1 MIESAEPGE
10 RKTGKTRKIEQILAE
25 EILSGHF
32 AAHDRFPSERQL
44 MRRFGVARQT
54 VHQVVDKL
62 RQRGLV
68 CAQQGRGTYVSR
80 CGKEARPEAKAAARK
95 KVGVI
100 VSGSHFSEIFPR
112 ICKEMRLQAALENI
126 ELIVGDAS
134 NVNVVTIGN
143 RTLELVRE
151 MIKAGIAGLI
161 LQPLEYGA
169 DCREKNSELLAM
181 IREAQ
186 VPLVLLD
193 CDIWPPVENPYHD
206 IVGIG
211 NFSAGSILASHLKSR
226 GVKDIRFLIH
236 DCLSESIRERVAGFR
251 QYASGGRFDV
261 VQADPADVEAVRE
274 IMEDSRGIDAIVCQ
288 NDTAAAKLIASLT
301 ALGLRVPEDVRVAGF
316 DDVAIAS
323 RLKPSLTTMRQ
334 PCKGIA
340 VQAIRSVV
348 RRIENP
354 MAQQMH
360 CRLAAKL
367 VVRES
372 TRAVL

>member
-10 RKTGKTRKIEQILAE
+10 RKTGKSRKIERILAE

-54 VHQVVDKL
+54 VHQVIEKL
-62 RQRGLV
+62 RQWGLV

-80 CGKEARPEAKAAARK
+80 CGKEACPEVKAAARK

-126 ELIVGDAS
+126 ELIIGDAS

>member
-10 RKTGKTRKIEQILAE
+10 QKTGKSRKIERILAE

-54 VHQVVDKL
+54 VHQVVEKL

-68 CAQQGRGTYVSR
+68 CAQQGRGTYVAR
-80 CGKEARPEAKAAARK
+80 CGKEARPEVKTAARK

-134 NVNVVTIGN
+134 DVNVVTIGN

>member
-10 RKTGKTRKIEQILAE
+10 QKTGKSRKIERILAE

-54 VHQVVDKL
+54 VHQVVEKL

-80 CGKEARPEAKAAARK
+80 CGKEARPEVKTAARK

-134 NVNVVTIGN
+134 DVNVVTIGN

-226 GVKDIRFLIH
+226 GVKDIRFLVH

-251 QYASGGRFDV
+251 QDASGGRFDV

>member
-10 RKTGKTRKIEQILAE
+10 QKTGKSRKIERILAE

-54 VHQVVDKL
+54 VHQVVEK
-62 RQRGLV
+62 QRGLV

-80 CGKEARPEAKAAARK
+80 CGKEARPEVKTAARK

-134 NVNVVTIGN
+134 DVNVVTIGN

>member
-10 RKTGKTRKIEQILAE
+10 QKTGKSRKIERILAE

-54 VHQVVDKL
+54 VHQVVEKL

-68 CAQQGRGTYVSR
+68 CAQQGRGTYVAR
-80 CGKEARPEAKAAARK
+80 CGKEVRPEVKTAARK

-134 NVNVVTIGN
+134 DVNVVTIGN

>member
-134 NVNVVTIGN
+134 DVNVVTIGN

>member
-10 RKTGKTRKIEQILAE
+10 QKTGKSRKIERILAE

-54 VHQVVDKL
+54 VHQVVEKL

-80 CGKEARPEAKAAARK
+80 CGKEARPEVKTAARK

-134 NVNVVTIGN
+134 DVNVVTIGN

-151 MIKAGIAGLI
+151 MIKAGIAGLM

-169 DCREKNSELLAM
+169 DCGEKNSELLAM

>member
-10 RKTGKTRKIEQILAE
+10 QKTGKSRKIERILAE

-54 VHQVVDKL
+54 VHQVVEKL

-80 CGKEARPEAKAAARK
+80 CGKEARPEVKTAARK

-126 ELIVGDAS
+126 DLIVGDVS

>member
-1 MIESAEPGE
+1 M
-10 RKTGKTRKIEQILAE
+10 
-25 EILSGHF
+25 
-32 AAHDRFPSERQL
+32 
-44 MRRFGVARQT
+44 
-54 VHQVVDKL
+54 
-62 RQRGLV
+62 
-68 CAQQGRGTYVSR
+68 
-80 CGKEARPEAKAAARK
+80 
-95 KVGVI
+95 
-100 VSGSHFSEIFPR
+100 
-112 ICKEMRLQAALENI
+112 
-126 ELIVGDAS
+126 
-134 NVNVVTIGN
+134 TIGN

-354 MAQQMH
+354 MAHQIH

>member
-10 RKTGKTRKIEQILAE
+10 QKTGKSRKIERILAE

-54 VHQVVDKL
+54 VHQVVEKL

-80 CGKEARPEAKAAARK
+80 CGKEARPEVKTAARK

-134 NVNVVTIGN
+134 DVNVVTIGN

-211 NFSAGSILASHLKSR
+211 NFSAGSILASHLKSC

-316 DDVAIAS
+316 DDVAFAS